1 MLTHSSECVVMRNG
15 RHFRFALL
23 VITTALAQSSLHFE
37 VHRMSQA
44 KHTTAARSQ
53 FAKEFAAALSAIKTL
68 DSRDSAW
75 ASVPLPKR
83 KPTAAE
89 ILRTQPWRGQETT
102 FQLSF
107 ASPAGAPKQ
116 FAPTM
121 THRRRR
127 DEETD
132 WVESIFQQRNLFGMK
147 P

>member
-1 MLTHSSECVVMRNG
+1 M
-15 RHFRFALL
+15 
-23 VITTALAQSSLHFE
+23 ITTALALKFVTYFE
-37 VHRMSQA
+37 AHRMSQA
-44 KHTTAARSQ
+44 KHSTAARSQ